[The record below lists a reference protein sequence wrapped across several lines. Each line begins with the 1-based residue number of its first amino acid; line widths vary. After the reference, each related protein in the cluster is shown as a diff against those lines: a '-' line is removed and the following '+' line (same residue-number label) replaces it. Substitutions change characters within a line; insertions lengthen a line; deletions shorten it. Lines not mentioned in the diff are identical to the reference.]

1 MRNVILWM
9 QQSVD
14 GFIEG
19 PNGEFDWPIV
29 REELHQYFIDQARAL
44 DTFLYGRRV
53 YQLMANFWP
62 TADAD
67 PSSTEQTVEFAR
79 IWKRMPKI
87 VFSKT
92 LDHAEWN
99 TRVVSENIAEEI
111 TRLKGQ
117 PGKDMALFGG
127 ADIAATFMR
136 LGLIDE
142 YRLFVHPVV
151 LGGGKRLFGRLD
163 GRTNVQLVEARTFDP
178 GVVLLR
184 YRQAAGE
191 SHFAG

>member
-1 MRNVILWM
+1 MRKVILWM

-29 REELHQYFIDQARAL
+29 REELHTYFNEQARAL

-53 YQLMANFWP
+53 YEMMASFWP
-62 TADAD
+62 YADTN
-67 PSSTEQTVEFAR
+67 PSSSAQTVAFSR
-79 IWKRMPKI
+79 TWKPMPKV
-87 VFSKT
+87 VFSRT
-92 LDHAEWN
+92 LQHAEWN
-99 TRVVSENIAEEI
+99 TRVVGEKIAEEI
-111 TRLKGQ
+111 RTLKEQ

-127 ADIAATFMR
+127 AEIAWSFMQ

-151 LGGGKRLFGRLD
+151 LGGGKRLFDGFEQSLD
-163 GRTNVQLVEARTFDP
+163 LEQAGVRQSSFATF
-178 GVVLLR
+178 VT
-184 YRQAAGE
+184 YRVP
-191 SHFAG
+191 